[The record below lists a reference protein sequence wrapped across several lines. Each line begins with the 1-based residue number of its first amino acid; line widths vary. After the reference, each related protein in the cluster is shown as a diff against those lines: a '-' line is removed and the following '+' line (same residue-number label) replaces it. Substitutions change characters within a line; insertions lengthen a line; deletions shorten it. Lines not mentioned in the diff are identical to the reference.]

1 MPDHLQSPPL
11 IEPQPDQT
19 TPPSDGPPASQHQRN
34 VKLKQIA
41 YLSLIG
47 CVVAAVAASF
57 AYVAGWLTPQ
67 RLTASRFVDALQLNN
82 GGVYEGYRRA
92 HAKGVCFV
100 GHFES
105 NGQGASLST
114 ASVFANGNNT
124 PVIGRFAT
132 GSGNPYAADSSVPV
146 RSMALSY
153 QLADGQVWRSG
164 MNSVPFQI
172 IGDPAAFYEFGIV
185 NRPDPATGKP
195 DPAKVTAFAATHPE
209 LQRFREA
216 MSHWAVTGSFANS
229 TFNGVNTFRFVD
241 AQGARHNVR
250 WIMKPQAPVEALD
263 KNALD
268 QLPADF
274 LSADL
279 HQRLRQGP
287 IRFDLIVTEAQPGD
301 PIDDSSQPWPA
312 DRPTTHVGTL
322 VIERDIAQADGP
334 CRDINF
340 NPLIL
345 PKGIEPSND
354 PILAAR
360 GAVYSES
367 FNRRLREE
375 AASHTSAP
383 SATGGQ
389 P

>member
-1 MPDHLQSPPL
+1 
-11 IEPQPDQT
+11 
-19 TPPSDGPPASQHQRN
+19 
-34 VKLKQIA
+34 VKLKQLG

-47 CVVAAVAASF
+47 IVIAAIAASF
-57 AYVAGWLTPQ
+57 AYVAGWLTPH
-67 RLTASRFVDALQLNN
+67 RLTASRFVDALQVNN

-105 NGQGASLST
+105 NGQGASLSM
-114 ASVFANGNNT
+114 APVFANGSNT

-132 GSGNPYAADSSVPV
+132 GAGNPYAADSSVPV

-172 IGDPAAFYEFGIV
+172 IGTPAAFYEFGIA

-195 DPAKVTAFAATHPE
+195 DPATLASFAAAHPE

-216 MSHWAVTGSFANS
+216 MSHWPITDSFANS

-241 AQGARHNVR
+241 AQGGHHNVR
-250 WIMKPQAPVEALD
+250 WIMKPQAPIVALD
-263 KNALD
+263 KNALN
-268 QLPADF
+268 QLPTDF

-279 HQRLRQGP
+279 HQRLQQGS

-301 PIDDSSQPWPA
+301 PIDDSSKPWPA
-312 DRPTTHVGTL
+312 DRPTTQVGTL
-322 VIERDIAQADGP
+322 IIERDMAQADGP

-360 GAVYSES
+360 GAVYAES

-375 AASHTSAP
+375 ADAHTRAP
-383 SATGGQ
+383 KAAEGK